1 MHPTLLHLGP
11 FVIPTFGL
19 LAAVGLIVALMLSQ
33 HTAKLTGLDPNSLW
47 DAGLFTLLS
56 AFVLSRL
63 LLIITNLHTFF
74 AYPLLLL
81 AVPSLTPLGVLLTVI
96 ASAIFLR
103 VRSLPILDTL
113 DAWAPCA
120 TLVWAFLSLGHF
132 AEGSDPGMIT
142 SLRWA
147 IPSSTGLTRLHP
159 IALYAS
165 ALALVLTFALLYHLP
180 RRRHPGD
187 TAALALASTG
197 VLQFFLSFL
206 RQPALFGTPFGD
218 ILDPI
223 QWAALAM
230 ILAAGLILITQ
241 PRRPVSHAV

>member
-1 MHPTLLHLGP
+1 M
-11 FVIPTFGL
+11 PTFGL
-19 LAAVGLIVALMLSQ
+19 LAAVGLIAALMLSQ
-33 HTAKLTGLDPNSLW
+33 RTAKLTELDPNRLW
-47 DAGLFTLLS
+47 DAGLFALLS

-63 LLIITNLHTFF
+63 LLVITNLHTFF

-96 ASAIFLR
+96 ATAIYLR
-103 VRSLPILDTL
+103 LRNLPILDTL

-142 SLRWA
+142 SAPWA

-165 ALALVLTFALLYHLP
+165 ALAIILTLALLRQLKH
-180 RRRHPGD
+180 RHHPGD
-187 TAALALASTG
+187 TAALALASSG
-197 VLQFFLSFL
+197 VLQFFLSFF
-206 RQPALFGTPFGD
+206 RQPALFGTPLGN

-223 QWAALAM
+223 QWASLAM
-230 ILAAGLILITQ
+230 ILVAGLILITQ